1 MSNALETQRKIV
13 SSLTYHINLDERG
26 EFYAD
31 VRNSSGKT
39 IFAFHGCDGLFE
51 DGWMK
56 HKRDTA
62 GLLEY
67 LRHLGLANQNST
79 LV

>member
-1 MSNALETQRKIV
+1 MNK
-13 SSLTYHINLDERG
+13 LTYHINLDERG

-31 VRNSSGKT
+31 VRNSSEET
-39 IFAFHGCDGLFE
+39 IFEIHGCDIFE

-56 HKRDTA
+56 HKHHTA

-67 LRHLGLANQNST
+67 LIHLGLANHNST
-79 LV
+79 LVMG